1 MTETARSS
9 RSFYRPELDVIR
21 FVAMMC
27 VFCHH
32 TLPKE
37 SAGYRLPSGLASFIA
52 EMVNASSFGLCLFF
66 ALSAYLICELLLRE
80 KQLTGKVDMA
90 RFYKRRILRIWP
102 LYYLSLL
109 IGGLWSWHYGTL
121 HADAKDFLAY
131 ALFVPNLVYMATHA
145 FGGIAS
151 GPAGPLWSI
160 SLEEQFYLLWPS
172 VVRFCSERGIWICV
186 ALIFAIANA
195 TLVYFGLHHARM
207 DSVVWFNSFVQSY
220 MFASG
225 ILLVLL
231 LKGRMPAFSAPVRS
245 LLALSLPCCWF
256 LAVHADHL
264 KNTTGQVATVSQLL
278 FGYLLVAIGCVA
290 FMLSLMGVSKV
301 PAWAAALGRLSYGI
315 YVFHLLAFAICRD
328 SVNKL
333 HLRHPLAIAEVPAL
347 LVSVGLAWLSYRYFE
362 RPFRTMKDRAAII
375 RTQPAP

>member
-1 MTETARSS
+1 
-9 RSFYRPELDVIR
+9 
-21 FVAMMC
+21 MMC

-32 TLPKE
+32 TLPKDAE
-37 SAGYRLPSGLASFIA
+37 GYNLPKGLASFMA

-80 KQLTGKVDMA
+80 KQLAGRVDMA

-102 LYYLSLL
+102 LYYLGLL

-131 ALFVPNLVYMATHA
+131 ALFMPNLVYMITHA

-172 VVRFCSERGIWICV
+172 VVRFCSERGLWLFV
-186 ALIFAIANA
+186 GLIFVTANL
-195 TLVYFGLHHARM
+195 TLVYLGLHHAQT

-231 LKGRMPAFSAPVRS
+231 LKGRMPVFSDPVRV
-245 LLALSLPCCWF
+245 LLVLSLPCCWF
-256 LAVHADHL
+256 LAVHADNL
-264 KNTTGQVATVSQLL
+264 KNTSGRVATVGQLL
-278 FGYLLVAIGCVA
+278 SGYLLVALGCIA
-290 FMLSLMGVSKV
+290 FMLSLMGVSRV

-328 SVNKL
+328 IVNKL
-333 HLRHPLAIAEVPAL
+333 HLRHPLAVAEVPAL
-347 LVSVGLAWLSYRYFE
+347 LLSVALAWLSYQYFE
-362 RPFRTMKDRAAII
+362 KPFRRMKDRAAII
-375 RTQPAP
+375 HTQPAP